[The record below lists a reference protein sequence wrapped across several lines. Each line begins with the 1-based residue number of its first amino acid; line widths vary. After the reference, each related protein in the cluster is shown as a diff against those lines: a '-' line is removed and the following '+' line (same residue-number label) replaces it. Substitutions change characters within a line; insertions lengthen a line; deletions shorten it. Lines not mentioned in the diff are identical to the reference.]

1 MGFLAPVVSFVGG
14 ILGTGLGKM
23 LVGLGLNLIVS
34 KMEERRAK
42 KAQAAAAGTKFDR
55 DYGENVSRKAAC
67 GPVALAGHDC
77 YVNTWEQA
85 NRNLEQ
91 VYVFSDFP
99 CDGLVRI
106 WAGGSQ
112 LNLTTADNKRY
123 EVATGDYAGRMFFTF
138 YDGTQTAA
146 DGAMIAH
153 SNPVGRWTQDH
164 IGVGMC
170 WLKVELIYDQE
181 KLNQF
186 PDFFF
191 ELRGARLYDFR
202 KDSSIGGN
210 GNHRWGNYSTYE
222 YTENPIIMDYNYCR
236 GFSWNGDLFLGMDM
250 PASDLPFDKYVVAA
264 NLADEFTDYGRRYRC
279 SILLDADLDHGDNL
293 DALMLSCG
301 GIRVDGVEGSWP
313 IIGSEQPIVATFT
326 DDDLV
331 RGEKLRFRKRRS
343 MGDLVN
349 AVSGTYQ
356 EPGNM
361 WSPAGYDVQT
371 SAAMVAIDRRTRD
384 VPLNFPMVFSKGQ
397 ANQLASIYLKENR
410 YEATA
415 EVVLRPG
422 FRNIKAGDWVYW
434 DSRNEKRR
442 GTYMVQGRSISALD
456 SNGPR
461 NVALSLQERSGAI
474 YTSVGVIPPTVP
486 IPNGQPIY
494 LNELQD
500 FAITPV
506 LGVGPD
512 GRSYPAFRLSWA
524 KIEDVTI
531 RAIDFEYWLKSEPQ
545 NVIARTVTADKL
557 VTLFQEGVMSLSD
570 YQFRYKFVADR
581 PTSWT
586 QPLTVRSLDGGNAE
600 LEVGLEHVRD
610 DVKSVLTGLQQNLDS
625 LYERIENI
633 GVAFTLDSA
642 STLIDKQSFQQK
654 IGRAFAEISTERRVR
669 ASADEAAAQQFTS
682 ISARFDTTDSRLGV
696 AEAQITEESSVRA
709 TKDEALAQSVT
720 TVTAS
725 VADANAKII
734 EEQRARA
741 SGDEALA
748 SSVTAVTAQVGQV
761 NAAVVSERQA
771 RVDAD
776 GALASSIEGVRAEM
790 GDVLAE
796 GYLAMTAKTS
806 GGALSQ
812 IEIGARLRK
821 GEEVGLAALI
831 LRAFMENGQLKTE
844 NILSANRTIF
854 VDENGSGGTNIVVF
868 DENGMRLAVA
878 NIGTVNAG
886 LLQSPNG
893 KMQINLSAGT
903 IVIRS

>member
-1 MGFLAPVVSFVGG
+1 MGFLGPIVTWVGG
-14 ILGTGLGKM
+14 LLGTGLGKM
-23 LVGLGLNLIVS
+23 VVGLGLNLIVS
-34 KMEERRAK
+34 KMEKNRAK
-42 KAQAAAAGTKFDR
+42 KAEAAAAGTKFDR
-55 DYGENVSRKAAC
+55 DYGEAVSRKVAC
-67 GPVALAGHDC
+67 GPVAIAGHDC

-99 CDGLVRI
+99 CDGLVRV

-112 LNLTTADNKRY
+112 LNLTTADNRRY
-123 EVATGDYAGRMFFTF
+123 EVATGDYAGRMFFTW
-138 YDGTQTAA
+138 YEGTQTSA
-146 DGAMIAH
+146 DGEMIAH
-153 SNPVGRWTQDH
+153 SNPPGRWTQDH

-191 ELRGARLYDFR
+191 EFRGARLYDFR

-210 GNHRWGNYSTYE
+210 GNHRWGDYSTYE

-250 PASDLPFDKYVVAA
+250 PASDLPFDKYVMAA
-264 NLADEFTDYGRRYRC
+264 NLADEFADYGRRYRC

-331 RGEKLRFRKRRS
+331 RKEKVRFRRRRS

-371 SAAMVAIDRRTRD
+371 STAMVEIDRRTRD

-397 ANQLASIYLKENR
+397 ANQLASIYLNENR

-415 EVVLRPG
+415 EIVLRPG
-422 FRNIKAGDWVYW
+422 FRNIKAGDWVFW

-442 GTYMVQGRSISALD
+442 GVYMVQGRSISALD
-456 SNGPR
+456 SDGPR
-461 NVALSLQERSGAI
+461 NVALSLQERSGLI
-474 YTSVGVIPPTVP
+474 YKAVGVIPPTIP
-486 IPNGQPIY
+486 IPNDQPIY

-500 FAITPV
+500 FAVIPV
-506 LGVGPD
+506 IGVGAD

-545 NVIARTVTADKL
+545 NVIPRTVSADKL
-557 VTLFQEGVMSLSD
+557 VALLQEGILSLSD

-581 PTSWT
+581 PTSWI
-586 QPLTVRSLDGGNAE
+586 QPITVRSLDGGNAD
-600 LEVGLEHVRD
+600 LEIGLGQVRKD
-610 DVKSVLTGLQQNLDS
+610 ISDILLGLRADIDS
-625 LYERIENI
+625 LWQEVDNVSMVSSTVDAVTQIDRQTIRAQL
-633 GVAFTLDSA
+633 GRSVASIRRESEVRVTQMGA
-642 STLIDKQSFQQK
+642 M
-654 IGRAFAEISTERRVR
+654 ARRV
-669 ASADEAAAQQFTS
+669 
-682 ISARFDTTDSRLGV
+682 DS
-696 AEAQITEESSVRA
+696 
-709 TKDEALAQSVT
+709 
-720 TVTAS
+720 
-725 VADANAKII
+725 
-734 EEQRARA
+734 
-741 SGDEALA
+741 
-748 SSVTAVTAQVGQV
+748 
-761 NAAVVSERQA
+761 
-771 RVDAD
+771 
-776 GALASSIEGVRAEM
+776 VRAEM
-790 GDVLAE
+790 GDVLAD
-796 GYLAMTAKTS
+796 GYLSMTAQTN
-806 GGALSQ
+806 GDVLSRV
-812 IEIGARLRK
+812 EIAARARK
-821 GEEVGLAALI
+821 GQQAGLAAFI
-831 LRAFMENGQLKTE
+831 LRVFEEAGILKSE

-854 VDENGSGGTNIVVF
+854 VDEDGEGGQSIVVF

>member
-1 MGFLAPVVSFVGG
+1 MGFLGPIVSWVGG
-14 ILGTGLGKM
+14 LLGTGLGKVV
-23 LVGLGLNLIVS
+23 VGLGLNVLLS
-34 KMEERRAK
+34 KMEQRRAK
-42 KAQAAAAGTKFDR
+42 KAQAAASGTKFDR
-55 DYGENVSRKAAC
+55 EYGEAISRKVAC
-67 GPVALAGHDC
+67 GPVALAGQDC
-77 YVNTWEQA
+77 YVNTWEQS

-91 VYVFSDFP
+91 SYVFADFP

-146 DGAMIAH
+146 DGGMIAH

-164 IGVGMC
+164 IGVGIC

-210 GNHRWGNYSTYE
+210 GNHRWGDYSTYE
-222 YTENPIIMDYNYCR
+222 YTENPIIMDYNYRR

-250 PASDLPFDKYVVAA
+250 PASDLPFDKYVMAA
-264 NLADEFTDYGRRYRC
+264 NLCDEFADYGRRYRC
-279 SILLDADLDHGDNL
+279 SILLDADLDHGDNI

-301 GIRVDGVEGSWP
+301 GTVVDGVDGSWP
-313 IIGSEQPIVATFT
+313 IVGSEQPIVATFT

-331 RGEKLRFRKRRS
+331 RGEKVRFRKRRS

-371 SAAMVAIDRRTRD
+371 SAAMVDIDRRTRD
-384 VPLNFPMVFSKGQ
+384 VPLSFPMVFSKGQ
-397 ANQLASIYLKENR
+397 ANQLASIYLNENR

-434 DSRNEKRR
+434 DSQNEKRR
-442 GTYMVQGRSISALD
+442 GVYMVQGRSISALD
-456 SNGPR
+456 SDGPR
-461 NVALSLQERSGAI
+461 NVALSLQERSGLI
-474 YTSVGVIPPTVP
+474 YKAVGVIPPTVP

-500 FAITPV
+500 FAVTPV
-506 LGVGPD
+506 LGVGAD

-545 NVIARTVTADKL
+545 NVIPRTVTADKL
-557 VTLFQEGVMSLSD
+557 VALLQEGVLSLSD

-586 QPLTVRSLDGGNAE
+586 QPITVRSLDGGNAD
-600 LEVGLEHVRD
+600 LEIGLGQVRKD
-610 DVKSVLTGLQQNLDS
+610 ISDLLLGLRADIDS
-625 LYERIENI
+625 LWQEVDNVSI
-633 GVAFTLDSA
+633 A
-642 STLIDKQSFQQK
+642 SSTVDAVTQIDRQA
-654 IGRAFAEISTERRVR
+654 IRAQLGNSI
-669 ASADEAAAQQFTS
+669 AS
-682 ISARFDTTDSRLGV
+682 IIR
-696 AEAQITEESSVRA
+696 ESDVRA
-709 TKDEALAQSVT
+709 TQMGAM
-720 TVTAS
+720 
-725 VADANAKII
+725 
-734 EEQRARA
+734 AR
-741 SGDEALA
+741 
-748 SSVTAVTAQVGQV
+748 
-761 NAAVVSERQA
+761 
-771 RVDAD
+771 RV
-776 GALASSIEGVRAEM
+776 EGVRAEM
-790 GDVLAE
+790 SDVLADGYMAMTATTTGDVL
-796 GYLAMTAKTS
+796 S
-806 GGALSQ
+806 RV
-812 IEIGARLRK
+812 EIAARARK
-821 GEEVGLAALI
+821 GEQAALAALI
-831 LRAFMENGQLKTE
+831 LRVFMENGVLKTE
-844 NILSANRTIF
+844 NILSARRTIF
-854 VDENGSGGTNIVVF
+854 VDENGQGGQSIVVF

-893 KMQINLSAGT
+893 KMQINLNAGT

>member
-14 ILGTGLGKM
+14 LLGTGLGKVV
-23 LVGLGLNLIVS
+23 VGLGINVLLS

-42 KAQAAAAGTKFDR
+42 KTQVAASGTKFDR
-55 DYGENVSRKAAC
+55 DYGEAVSRKVAC
-67 GPVALAGHDC
+67 GPVGIAGHDC
-77 YVNTWEQA
+77 YVNTWEQS

-91 VYVFSDFP
+91 VYAFSDFP
-99 CDGLVRI
+99 CDGLSRI
-106 WAGGSQ
+106 FAGGSQ
-112 LNLTTADNKRY
+112 LNLTTTDNKRY
-123 EVATGDYAGRMFFTF
+123 EVATGDYAGRMVFTW
-138 YDGTQTAA
+138 YEGTQTAA

-153 SNPVGRWTQDH
+153 SNPPGRWTQDH

-191 ELRGARLYDFR
+191 EFRGARLYDLR

-210 GNHRWGNYSTYE
+210 GNHRWGDYSTYE
-222 YTENPIIMDYNYCR
+222 YTENPIIMDYNYRR

-250 PASDLPFDKYVVAA
+250 PASDLPFDKYVMAA
-264 NLADEFTDYGRRYRC
+264 NLCDEFTDYGRRYRC
-279 SILLDADLDHGDNL
+279 SILLDADLDHGDNI

-301 GIRVDGVEGSWP
+301 GIVIDGVEGSWP
-313 IIGSEQPIVATFT
+313 VVGSEQPIVATFT

-331 RGEKLRFRKRRS
+331 RKEKVRFRKHRS

-349 AVSGTYQ
+349 AVSGTYH

-371 SAAMVAIDRRTRD
+371 STVIVAIDRRSRD
-384 VPLNFPMVFSKGQ
+384 VALSFGMVFSKGQ
-397 ANQLASIYLKENR
+397 ANQLASIYFNENR

-422 FRNIKAGDWVYW
+422 FRNVKTGDWVFW

-442 GTYMVQGRSISALD
+442 GVYMVQGRSISALD
-456 SNGPR
+456 SDGPR
-461 NVALSLQERSGAI
+461 NVALSLQERSGLI
-474 YTSVGVIPPTVP
+474 YKAVGVIPPTVP
-486 IPNGQPIY
+486 IPNNQPVY

-500 FAITPV
+500 FAIIPV
-506 LGVGPD
+506 IGIGSD

-531 RAIDFEYWLKSEPQ
+531 RAIDFEYWLKTEPQ
-545 NVIARTVTADKL
+545 NVISRTISADKL
-557 VTLFQEGVMSLSD
+557 VALLQEGILSLSD

-586 QPLTVRSLDGGNAE
+586 QPLTVRSLDGGNGD

-610 DVKSVLTGLQQNLDS
+610 DVKSVLTGLQQNLDN
-625 LYERIENI
+625 LYQKIENI

-642 STLIDKQSFQQK
+642 STLIDKQTFQRK
-654 IGRAFAEISTERRVR
+654 VGKAFAEISKESRIRV
-669 ASADEAAAQQFTS
+669 AADEAAAQEIS
-682 ISARFDTTDSRLGV
+682 SVSARVDTANAR
-696 AEAQITEESSVRA
+696 ITNESSVRA
-709 TKDEALAQSVT
+709 TQNDALAQNIS
-720 TVTAS
+720 TVSAG
-725 VADANAKII
+725 VANANAKII
-734 EEQRARA
+734 EEQKARA
-741 SGDEALA
+741 SADEAMA
-748 SSVTAVTAQVGQV
+748 TSVTAVTAQVGQA
-761 NAAVVSERQA
+761 NAAVVAERQA
-771 RVDAD
+771 RITAD

-790 GDVLAE
+790 GDVLAD
-796 GYLAMTAKTS
+796 GYLAMTAQTS

-812 IEIGARLRK
+812 IDIGARLRK
-821 GEEVGLAALI
+821 GEQVGLAALI
-831 LRAFMENGQLKTE
+831 LRAFMESGLLKTE
-844 NILSANRTIF
+844 AILSANRTVF
-854 VDENGSGGTNIVVF
+854 VDENGSGGQNIVVF

>member
-1 MGFLAPVVSFVGG
+1 MGFLAPVFTWVGG
-14 ILGTGLGKM
+14 VLGTGLGKM
-23 LVGLGLNLIVS
+23 IVGLGLNLIVS
-34 KMEERRAK
+34 KMEKSRAK
-42 KAQAAAAGTKFDR
+42 KEQAAAGGTKFDR
-55 DYGENVSRKAAC
+55 EYGEAVSRKVAC
-67 GPVALAGHDC
+67 GPCAIAGQDC
-77 YVNTWEQA
+77 YVNTWEQS

-91 VYVFSDFP
+91 VYVFADFP
-99 CDGLVRI
+99 CDGLSRI
-106 WAGGSQ
+106 FAGGSQ
-112 LNLTTADNKRY
+112 LNLTTTDNRRY
-123 EVATGDYAGRMFFTF
+123 EVATGDYAGRMFFTW

-146 DGAMIAH
+146 DGEMIAH
-153 SNPVGRWTQDH
+153 SNPPGRWTDHH

-191 ELRGARLYDFR
+191 EFRGARLYDFR

-210 GNHRWGNYSTYE
+210 GNHRWGDYSTYE

-250 PASDLPFDKYVVAA
+250 PASDLPFDKYVMAA
-264 NLADEFTDYGRRYRC
+264 NLADEFADYGRRYRC
-279 SILLDADLDHGDNL
+279 SIFLDADLDHGDNL

-301 GIRVDGVEGSWP
+301 GIRVDGVDGSWP
-313 IIGSEQPIVATFT
+313 IIGAEQPIVATFT

-331 RGEKLRFRKRRS
+331 RKEKVRFRRRRS

-371 SAAMVAIDRRTRD
+371 STAMVEIDRRTRD

-397 ANQLASIYLKENR
+397 ANQLASIYLNENR

-415 EVVLRPG
+415 EVVLRPA
-422 FRNIKAGDWVYW
+422 FRNIKAGDWVFW

-442 GTYMVQGRSISALD
+442 GVYMVQGRSISALD
-456 SNGPR
+456 SDGPR
-461 NVALSLQERSGAI
+461 NVALSLQERSGLI
-474 YTSVGVIPPTVP
+474 YKAVGVIPPTVP
-486 IPNGQPIY
+486 IPNNQPVY

-506 LGVGPD
+506 LGIGSD

-531 RAIDFEYWLKSEPQ
+531 RAIDFEYWLKTEPQ
-545 NVIARTVTADKL
+545 NVISRTISADKL
-557 VTLFQEGVMSLSD
+557 VALLQEGILSLSD

-581 PTSWT
+581 PTSWI
-586 QPLTVRSLDGGNAE
+586 QPITVRSLDGGNAD

-610 DVKSVLTGLQQNLDS
+610 DVKSVLTGLQQNLDN
-625 LYERIENI
+625 LYQRIENI

-642 STLIDKQSFQQK
+642 STLIDKQTFQQR
-654 IGRAFAEISTERRVR
+654 IGKAFAEISTERRVR
-669 ASADEAAAQQFTS
+669 ATADEAAAQE
-682 ISARFDTTDSRLGV
+682 ISTVVARVDTT
-696 AEAQITEESSVRA
+696 EARITEESSVRA
-709 TKDEALAQSVT
+709 TQNEALAQNVSTVSASVATANAKIVEEQMARASADEALAT
-720 TVTAS
+720 
-725 VADANAKII
+725 
-734 EEQRARA
+734 
-741 SGDEALA
+741 
-748 SSVTAVTAQVGQV
+748 SVTAVTAQVGQT
-761 NAAVVSERQA
+761 NAAVVAEREA

-776 GALASSIEGVRAEM
+776 GALASSIESVRAEM
-790 GDVLAE
+790 GDVLAD

-812 IEIGARLRK
+812 IDIGARLRK
-821 GEEVGLAALI
+821 GEQVGLAALI
-831 LRAFMENGQLKTE
+831 LRAFMENGLLKTE
-844 NILSANRTIF
+844 AILSANRTVF
-854 VDENGSGGTNIVVF
+854 VDENGSGGQNIVVF
-868 DENGMRLAVA
+868 DENGMRLACA

>member
-1 MGFLAPVVSFVGG
+1 MGFLAPIVTWVGG
-14 ILGTGLGKM
+14 LLGTGLGKVV
-23 LVGLGLNLIVS
+23 VGLGLNVLLS

-42 KAQAAAAGTKFDR
+42 KAQAAASGTKFDR
-55 DYGENVSRKAAC
+55 EYGEAVSRKVAC
-67 GPVALAGHDC
+67 GPTAMAGHDC

-112 LNLTTADNKRY
+112 LNLTTADNKRF

-146 DGAMIAH
+146 DGGMIAH

-164 IGVGMC
+164 IGVGIC

-210 GNHRWGNYSTYE
+210 GNHRWGDYSTYE
-222 YTENPIIMDYNYCR
+222 YTENPIIMDYNYRR

-250 PASDLPFDKYVVAA
+250 PASDLPFDKYVMAA
-264 NLADEFTDYGRRYRC
+264 NLCDEFADYGRRYRC
-279 SILLDADLDHGDNL
+279 SILLDADLDHGDNI

-301 GIRVDGVEGSWP
+301 GTVVDGVDGSWP
-313 IIGSEQPIVATFT
+313 IVGSEQPIVATFT

-331 RGEKLRFRKRRS
+331 RGEKVRFRKRRS

-371 SAAMVAIDRRTRD
+371 SAAMVDIDRRTRD
-384 VPLNFPMVFSKGQ
+384 VPLSFPMVFSKGQ
-397 ANQLASIYLKENR
+397 ANQLASIYLNENR

-422 FRNIKAGDWVYW
+422 FRNIKPGDWVYW

-442 GTYMVQGRSISALD
+442 GVYMVQGRSISALD
-456 SNGPR
+456 SDGPR
-461 NVALSLQERSGAI
+461 NVALSLQERSGLI
-474 YTSVGVIPPTVP
+474 YKAVGVIPPTVP

-500 FAITPV
+500 FAVTPV
-506 LGVGPD
+506 LGVGAD

-545 NVIARTVTADKL
+545 NVIPRTVSADKL
-557 VTLFQEGVMSLSD
+557 VALLQEGILSLSD

-581 PTSWT
+581 PTSWV
-586 QPLTVRSLDGGNAE
+586 QPITVRSLDGGNAD
-600 LEVGLEHVRD
+600 LEIGLGQVRKD
-610 DVKSVLTGLQQNLDS
+610 ISDILLGLRADIDS
-625 LYERIENI
+625 LWQEVDNVSIVSSTVDAVTQIDRQTIRAQL
-633 GVAFTLDSA
+633 GRSVA
-642 STLIDKQSFQQK
+642 
-654 IGRAFAEISTERRVR
+654 
-669 ASADEAAAQQFTS
+669 S
-682 ISARFDTTDSRLGV
+682 IKR
-696 AEAQITEESSVRA
+696 ESEVRA
-709 TKDEALAQSVT
+709 TQMGAM
-720 TVTAS
+720 
-725 VADANAKII
+725 
-734 EEQRARA
+734 AR
-741 SGDEALA
+741 
-748 SSVTAVTAQVGQV
+748 
-761 NAAVVSERQA
+761 
-771 RVDAD
+771 RVD
-776 GALASSIEGVRAEM
+776 GVRAEM
-790 GDVLAE
+790 GDVLAD
-796 GYLAMTAKTS
+796 GYLSMTATTI
-806 GGALSQ
+806 GDVLSRV
-812 IEIGARLRK
+812 EFAARARK
-821 GEEVGLAALI
+821 GEQAALAALI
-831 LRAFMENGQLKTE
+831 LRVFMENGVLKTE

-854 VDENGSGGTNIVVF
+854 VDENGQGGQQIVVF

>member
-42 KAQAAAAGTKFDR
+42 KAQAAASGTKFDR
-55 DYGENVSRKAAC
+55 DYGEAVSRKVAC
-67 GPVALAGHDC
+67 GPVAIAGHDC

-99 CDGLVRI
+99 CDGLSRI
-106 WAGGSQ
+106 FAGGAQ
-112 LNLTTADNKRY
+112 LNLTTADNRRY
-123 EVATGDYAGRMFFTF
+123 EVATGDYAGRMFFTW

-146 DGAMIAH
+146 DGEMIAN
-153 SNPVGRWTQDH
+153 SNPPGRWTQDH

-191 ELRGARLYDFR
+191 EFRGARLYDFR

-210 GNHRWGNYSTYE
+210 GNHRWGDYSTYE

-250 PASDLPFDKYVVAA
+250 PTSDLPFDRYVLAA
-264 NLADEFTDYGRRYRC
+264 NLADEFANYGRRYRC

-301 GIRVDGVEGSWP
+301 GVRVDGVEGSWP
-313 IIGSEQPIVATFT
+313 IVGSEQPIVATFT

-331 RGEKLRFRKRRS
+331 RGEKVRFRRRRS

-356 EPGNM
+356 EPSNM

-371 SAAMVAIDRRTRD
+371 STAMVEIDRRTRD
-384 VPLNFPMVFSKGQ
+384 VPLSFPMVFSKGQ
-397 ANQLASIYLKENR
+397 ANQLASIYLNENR

-422 FRNIKAGDWVYW
+422 FRNIKAGDWVFW

-442 GTYMVQGRSISALD
+442 GVYMVQGRSISALD
-456 SNGPR
+456 SDGPR
-461 NVALSLQERSGAI
+461 NVALSLQERSGLI
-474 YTSVGVIPPTVP
+474 YSAVGVIPPTIP
-486 IPNGQPIY
+486 IPNDQPIY

-500 FAITPV
+500 FAVIPV
-506 LGVGPD
+506 IGVGAD

-545 NVIARTVTADKL
+545 NIIPRTVTADKL
-557 VTLFQEGVMSLSD
+557 VTLLQEGVLSLSD

-586 QPLTVRSLDGGNAE
+586 QPITVRSLDGGNAD
-600 LEVGLEHVRD
+600 LEIGLGQVRKD
-610 DVKSVLTGLQQNLDS
+610 ISDRLLGLQADIDNLWQQVDS
-625 LYERIENI
+625 
-633 GVAFTLDSA
+633 VSM
-642 STLIDKQSFQQK
+642 
-654 IGRAFAEISTERRVR
+654 V
-669 ASADEAAAQQFTS
+669 TS
-682 ISARFDTTDSRLGV
+682 TTDTVAQLERQAMRAQLGSSI
-696 AEAQITEESSVRA
+696 ASIIRESEVRA
-709 TKDEALAQSVT
+709 TQMGAM
-720 TVTAS
+720 
-725 VADANAKII
+725 
-734 EEQRARA
+734 AR
-741 SGDEALA
+741 
-748 SSVTAVTAQVGQV
+748 
-761 NAAVVSERQA
+761 
-771 RVDAD
+771 RVD
-776 GALASSIEGVRAEM
+776 GVRAEM
-790 GDVLAE
+790 GDVLAD
-796 GYLAMTAKTS
+796 GYLSMTAQTT
-806 GGALSQ
+806 GDVLSRV
-812 IEIGARLRK
+812 EIAARARK
-821 GEEVGLAALI
+821 GEQAALAALI
-831 LRAFMENGQLKTE
+831 LRVFMENGVLKTE
-844 NILSANRTIF
+844 NILSARRTVF
-854 VDENGSGGTNIVVF
+854 VDENGQGGQSIVVF

>member
-42 KAQAAAAGTKFDR
+42 KAQAAASGTKFDR
-55 DYGENVSRKAAC
+55 DYGEAVSRKVAC
-67 GPVALAGHDC
+67 GPVAIAGHDC

-99 CDGLVRI
+99 CDGLSRI
-106 WAGGSQ
+106 FAGGAQ
-112 LNLTTADNKRY
+112 LNLTTADNRRY
-123 EVATGDYAGRMFFTF
+123 EVATGDYAGRMFFTW

-146 DGAMIAH
+146 DGEMIAH
-153 SNPVGRWTQDH
+153 SNPPGRWTQDH

-191 ELRGARLYDFR
+191 EFRGARLYDFR

-210 GNHRWGNYSTYE
+210 GNHRWGDYSTYE

-250 PASDLPFDKYVVAA
+250 PASDLPFDRYVLAA
-264 NLADEFTDYGRRYRC
+264 NLADEFADYGRRYRC

-301 GIRVDGVEGSWP
+301 GVRVDGVEGSWP
-313 IIGSEQPIVATFT
+313 IVGSEQPIVATFT

-331 RGEKLRFRKRRS
+331 RGEKVRFRRRRS

-371 SAAMVAIDRRTRD
+371 STAMVEIDRRTRD

-397 ANQLASIYLKENR
+397 ANQLASIYLNENR

-422 FRNIKAGDWVYW
+422 FRDIKAGAWVFW

-442 GTYMVQGRSISALD
+442 GVYMVQGRSISALD
-456 SNGPR
+456 SDGPR
-461 NVALSLQERSGAI
+461 NVALSLQERSGLI
-474 YTSVGVIPPTVP
+474 YSAVGVIPPTIP
-486 IPNGQPIY
+486 IPNDQPIY

-500 FAITPV
+500 FAVIPV
-506 LGVGPD
+506 IGVGAD

-545 NVIARTVTADKL
+545 NVIPRTVTADKL
-557 VTLFQEGVMSLSD
+557 VTLLQEGVLSLSD

-586 QPLTVRSLDGGNAE
+586 QPITVRSLDGGNAD
-600 LEVGLEHVRD
+600 LEIGLGQVRKD
-610 DVKSVLTGLQQNLDS
+610 ISDRLLGLQADIDS
-625 LYERIENI
+625 LWQE
-633 GVAFTLDSA
+633 VDSV
-642 STLIDKQSFQQK
+642 SM
-654 IGRAFAEISTERRVR
+654 V
-669 ASADEAAAQQFTS
+669 TS
-682 ISARFDTTDSRLGV
+682 TTDMVAQLERQAMRAQLGKSI
-696 AEAQITEESSVRA
+696 ASIIRESEVRA
-709 TKDEALAQSVT
+709 T
-720 TVTAS
+720 
-725 VADANAKII
+725 
-734 EEQRARA
+734 
-741 SGDEALA
+741 
-748 SSVTAVTAQVGQV
+748 QVG
-761 NAAVVSERQA
+761 AMAR
-771 RVDAD
+771 RVD
-776 GALASSIEGVRAEM
+776 GVRAEM
-790 GDVLAE
+790 GDVLAD
-796 GYLAMTAKTS
+796 GYLSMTAQTD
-806 GGALSQ
+806 GDVLSR
-812 IEIGARLRK
+812 IEIAGRARK
-821 GEEVGLAALI
+821 GEQAGLAALI
-831 LRAFMENGQLKTE
+831 LRVFEEAGILKSE
-844 NILSANRTIF
+844 NILVANRTIF
-854 VDENGSGGTNIVVF
+854 VDENGEGGQSIVVI

-893 KMQINLSAGT
+893 KMQINLNAGT

>member
-14 ILGTGLGKM
+14 LLGTGLGKVV
-23 LVGLGLNLIVS
+23 VGLGINVLLS

-42 KAQAAAAGTKFDR
+42 KTQVAASGTKFDR
-55 DYGENVSRKAAC
+55 DYGEAVSRKVAC
-67 GPVALAGHDC
+67 GPVGIAGHDC
-77 YVNTWEQA
+77 YVNTWEQS

-91 VYVFSDFP
+91 VYAFSDFP
-99 CDGLVRI
+99 CDGLSRI
-106 WAGGSQ
+106 FAGGSQ
-112 LNLTTADNKRY
+112 LNLTTTDNKRY
-123 EVATGDYAGRMFFTF
+123 EVATGDYAGRMVFTW
-138 YDGTQTAA
+138 YEGTQTAA

-153 SNPVGRWTQDH
+153 SNPPGRWTHDH

-191 ELRGARLYDFR
+191 EFRGARLYDLR

-210 GNHRWGNYSTYE
+210 GNHRWGDYSTYE
-222 YTENPIIMDYNYCR
+222 YTENPIIMDYNYRR

-250 PASDLPFDKYVVAA
+250 PASDLPFDKYVMAA
-264 NLADEFTDYGRRYRC
+264 NLCDEFTDYGRRYRC
-279 SILLDADLDHGDNL
+279 SILLDADLDHGDNI

-301 GIRVDGVEGSWP
+301 GIVIDGVEGSWP
-313 IIGSEQPIVATFT
+313 VVGSEQPIVATFT

-331 RGEKLRFRKRRS
+331 RKEKVRFRKHRS

-349 AVSGTYQ
+349 AVSGTYH

-371 SAAMVAIDRRTRD
+371 STAIVAIDRRSRD
-384 VPLNFPMVFSKGQ
+384 VALSFGMVFSKGQ
-397 ANQLASIYLKENR
+397 ANQLASIYFNENR

-422 FRNIKAGDWVYW
+422 FRNVKTGDWVFW

-442 GTYMVQGRSISALD
+442 GVYMVQGRSISALD
-456 SNGPR
+456 SDGPR
-461 NVALSLQERSGAI
+461 NVALSLQERSGLI
-474 YTSVGVIPPTVP
+474 YKAVGVIPPTIP
-486 IPNGQPIY
+486 IPNDQPIY

-506 LGVGPD
+506 LGIGSD

-545 NVIARTVTADKL
+545 NVISRTISADKL
-557 VTLFQEGVMSLSD
+557 VALLQEGILSLSD

-581 PTSWT
+581 PTSWI
-586 QPLTVRSLDGGNAE
+586 QPITVRSLDGGNAD

-610 DVKSVLTGLQQNLDS
+610 DVKSVLTGLQQNLDN
-625 LYERIENI
+625 LYQRIENI

-642 STLIDKQSFQQK
+642 STLIDKQTFQQR
-654 IGRAFAEISTERRVR
+654 IGKAFAEISTERRIR
-669 ASADEAAAQQFTS
+669 ATADEAAAQE
-682 ISARFDTTDSRLGV
+682 ISTVVARVDTT
-696 AEAQITEESSVRA
+696 EARITEESSVRA
-709 TKDEALAQSVT
+709 TQNEALAQNVSTVSASVATATAKIVEEQAARASADEALAT
-720 TVTAS
+720 
-725 VADANAKII
+725 
-734 EEQRARA
+734 
-741 SGDEALA
+741 
-748 SSVTAVTAQVGQV
+748 SVTAVTAQVGQT
-761 NAAVVSERQA
+761 NAAVVAERQA

-790 GDVLAE
+790 GDVLAD

-812 IEIGARLRK
+812 IDIGARLRK
-821 GEEVGLAALI
+821 GEQVGLAALI
-831 LRAFMENGQLKTE
+831 LRAFMENGLLKTE
-844 NILSANRTIF
+844 AILSANRTVF
-854 VDENGSGGTNIVVF
+854 VDENGSGGQNIVVF

>member
-1 MGFLAPVVSFVGG
+1 MGFLAPVITWVGG
-14 ILGTGLGKM
+14 VFGSALGK
-23 LVGLGLNLIVS
+23 LALGIGLNLLVS
-34 KMEERRAK
+34 KMEKSRAK
-42 KAQAAAAGTKFDR
+42 KTQAAAAGTKFER
-55 DYGENVSRKAAC
+55 EYGETVSRKVAC

-91 VYVFSDFP
+91 VYTFADFP

-153 SNPVGRWTQDH
+153 SNPPGRWTDHH

-191 ELRGARLYDFR
+191 ELRGARLYDLR
-202 KDSSIGGN
+202 KDSSVGGN
-210 GNHRWGNYSTYE
+210 GNHRWGDYSTYE
-222 YTENPIIMDYNYCR
+222 YTENPVIMDYNYRR

-250 PASDLPFDKYVVAA
+250 LASDLPFDRYVMAA
-264 NLADEFTDYGRRYRC
+264 NICDEFTDYGRRYRC
-279 SILLDADLDHGDNL
+279 SIMLDADLEHGDNIE
-293 DALMLSCG
+293 ALMQSCG
-301 GIRVDGVEGSWP
+301 GYPVDGVEGSWP
-313 IIGSEQPIVATFT
+313 VIGSDQPIVFTFT
-326 DDDLV
+326 DDDIIRKSKV
-331 RGEKLRFRKRRS
+331 KFRRRRS

-371 SAAMVAIDRRTRD
+371 NAATVVIDRRTRD

-397 ANQLASIYLKENR
+397 ANQLASIYFNENR

-415 EVVLRPG
+415 ELVLRPG
-422 FRNIKAGDWVYW
+422 FRNVKAGDWGFW
-434 DSRNEKRR
+434 DTEDETRR
-442 GTYMVQGRSISALD
+442 GVYMVSARSIQALD
-456 SNGPR
+456 SDGPR
-461 NVALSLQERSGAI
+461 NVALSLQERSGLI
-474 YTSVGVIPPTVP
+474 YKAVGVIPPTVP
-486 IPNGQPIY
+486 IPNDQPIY

-500 FAITPV
+500 FAVTPV
-506 LGVGPD
+506 LGVGAD

-545 NVIARTVTADKL
+545 NVIPRTVTADKL
-557 VTLFQEGVMSLSD
+557 VTLLQEGVLSLSD

-586 QPLTVRSLDGGNAE
+586 QPITVRSLDGGNAD
-600 LEVGLEHVRD
+600 LEIGLGQVRKD
-610 DVKSVLTGLQQNLDS
+610 ISDLLLGLRADIDS
-625 LYERIENI
+625 LWQE
-633 GVAFTLDSA
+633 VDSV
-642 STLIDKQSFQQK
+642 SM
-654 IGRAFAEISTERRVR
+654 V
-669 ASADEAAAQQFTS
+669 TS
-682 ISARFDTTDSRLGV
+682 TTDTVAQLERQAMRAQLGKSI
-696 AEAQITEESSVRA
+696 ASIIRESEVRA
-709 TKDEALAQSVT
+709 TQMGAM
-720 TVTAS
+720 
-725 VADANAKII
+725 
-734 EEQRARA
+734 AR
-741 SGDEALA
+741 
-748 SSVTAVTAQVGQV
+748 
-761 NAAVVSERQA
+761 
-771 RVDAD
+771 RVD
-776 GALASSIEGVRAEM
+776 GVRAEM
-790 GDVLAE
+790 GDVLAD
-796 GYLAMTAKTS
+796 GYLSMTAQTD
-806 GGALSQ
+806 GPVLSRV
-812 IEIGARLRK
+812 EIAARARK
-821 GEEVGLAALI
+821 GEQAALAALI
-831 LRAFMENGQLKTE
+831 LRVFMENGVLKTE

-854 VDENGSGGTNIVVF
+854 VDENGQGGQQIVVF
-868 DENGMRLAVA
+868 DQNGVRLAVA